1 MTRDGDSMSNFP
13 TRITSVAR
21 HQFAF
26 VGKMDSDMMTRFFSR
41 WKASVRLWKREKSF
55 TFSRDWKSTAASS
68 NLPSRRAVT
77 TNSQSKIDESN
88 SGREDSALPP
98 MILIAQDITGKSFL
112 FRDLDLQLD
121 HIVNGSRKEFVLRA
135 KKKLLR
141 DPEPVALEV
150 ERVARQRI
158 LEGA

>member
-1 MTRDGDSMSNFP
+1 
-13 TRITSVAR
+13 
-21 HQFAF
+21 
-26 VGKMDSDMMTRFFSR
+26 
-41 WKASVRLWKREKSF
+41 
-55 TFSRDWKSTAASS
+55 
-68 NLPSRRAVT
+68 
-77 TNSQSKIDESN
+77 
-88 SGREDSALPP
+88 